1 MSLINDA
8 LKKAQKQRTGEA
20 LPLASL
26 PSVGGESAARIARSS
41 KPGGANALIIWAGA
55 GAGAGV
61 LLLVGGWFALRSTP
75 EDRAQKTE
83 SNPTQTAPAQS
94 SGVRPPASE
103 SAAPV
108 AFTLP
113 VAPLPAEAKQPAG
126 QTPGSPPGTTVP
138 PKPAANTQSSS
149 SVASTPSSVT
159 PSPPSEPAAPA
170 KAASALKLEP
180 RAIQYIDNIKVAGI
194 RASTTDAKVLMN
206 DRVYRVGSVVEAE
219 MGLKLVGITANS
231 LTFEEERGARYTR
244 TF

>member
-8 LKKAQKQRTGEA
+8 LKKAQRQRTGEA
-20 LPLASL
+20 PPLASM

-41 KPGGANALIIWAGA
+41 KPGGANSMMLWA

-75 EDRAQKTE
+75 EDRAQKPE

-94 SGVRPPASE
+94 SVVRPPASE
-103 SAAPV
+103 PAASV

-138 PKPAANTQSSS
+138 PSPVAKPRDEPRRSAESEGG
-149 SVASTPSSVT
+149 PS
-159 PSPPSEPAAPA
+159 AAPA
-170 KAASALKLEP
+170 KPASALKLEP

-219 MGLKLVGITANS
+219 MGLKLAGITANS
-231 LTFEEERGARYTR
+231 LTFEDERGARYTR